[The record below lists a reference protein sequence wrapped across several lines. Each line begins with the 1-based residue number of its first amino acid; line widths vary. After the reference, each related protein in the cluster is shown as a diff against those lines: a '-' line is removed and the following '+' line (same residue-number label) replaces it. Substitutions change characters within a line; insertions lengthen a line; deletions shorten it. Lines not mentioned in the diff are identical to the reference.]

1 MLCVTLG
8 FPTLDELLAEQRRL
22 IGAGVPLVEWR
33 LDHLTESVDVAAAV
47 RARPGP
53 IVVTIRRP
61 EDGGKW
67 TGDETRRRDL
77 LRAAIEAGAE
87 FVDCEPDAAPHLPR
101 NPATRRIVSIH
112 DFKGTPADLP
122 AIHARLAACGADVVK
137 LATMATSTHDN
148 TRMLRLLS
156 TSTLPTVGLCMGE
169 LGMPTRILAP
179 KFGGLFSFAALD
191 RGPPLAP
198 GQISFRTMLDLYR
211 FDQITPSTPL
221 YGVIGDPIGHSLSPL
236 IHNRALIELGLP
248 GVYVPF
254 RVPPDDLRQF
264 LIDCR
269 ELLVKGLSVTI
280 PHKEAI
286 CAAMTDIDPAVTAIG
301 AGNTLVFYGERL
313 YGYNTDQRA
322 AIDGLSVA
330 MGWPTDRLP
339 DLHDK
344 TVLVLGAGGAAKAI
358 VHGLRACGAAVVVT
372 NRNRGRAEP
381 IAEPLGATVVDWDA
395 RHTVST
401 DVIVNCT
408 PLGMHPQVDET
419 PYEAAYLRRDMIVCD
434 TVYNPEY
441 TRLLREARAAGC
453 TIATGIE
460 MFVRQ
465 AAVQFKLFT
474 GHHAPQP
481 VMRAAIAETLHS

>member
-1 MLCVTLG
+1 MICVTLG
-8 FPTLDELLAEQRRL
+8 FPTIAELLAEQRRL

-33 LDHLTESVDVAAAV
+33 LDHVTEPIDVATLV
-47 RARPGP
+47 RQRPGP
-53 IVVTIRRP
+53 IVVTVRRP

-67 TGDETRRRDL
+67 TGDEAQRRDL
-77 LRAAIEAGAE
+77 LRAAISAGAE
-87 FVDCEPDAAPHLPR
+87 FVDCEPDAVGDLPR
-101 NPATRRIVSIH
+101 HPATRRIVSMH
-112 DFKGTPADLP
+112 DFHGTPDDLP
-122 AIHARLAACGADVVK
+122 ALHARLAACGADVVK
-137 LATMATSTHDN
+137 LATMAKCTHDN

-156 TSTLPTVGLCMGE
+156 TSTVPTVGLCMGE
-169 LGMPTRILAP
+169 LGLPTRLLAP
-179 KFGGLFSFAALD
+179 KFGGLFTFAALD

-211 FDQITPSTPL
+211 CDQLANSTPL

-236 IHNRALIELGLP
+236 IHNRALIALGLR

-254 RVPPDDLRQF
+254 RVPPEDLRQF

-269 ELLVKGLSVTI
+269 ELGVQGLSVTI

-286 CAAMTDIDPAVTAIG
+286 VTAMTDPDPAVSAIG
-301 AGNTLVFYGERL
+301 AGNTLVFHGERL

-330 MGWPTDRLP
+330 LGLPTEQLP
-339 DLHDK
+339 QLSDK
-344 TVLVLGAGGAAKAI
+344 TALVLGAGGAAKAI
-358 VHGLRACGAAVVVT
+358 VHGLRACGASVVVT
-372 NRNRGRAEP
+372 NRNRARAEP

-395 RHTVST
+395 RHDVRA

-408 PLGMHPQVDET
+408 PLGMYPEVHDT
-419 PYEAAYLRRDMIVCD
+419 PYEAAALRPHMIVCD
-434 TVYNPEY
+434 TVYNPEH
-441 TRLLREARAAGC
+441 TRLLRDARAAGC

-474 GHHAPQP
+474 GHDAPQD
-481 VMRAAIAETLHS
+481 VMRAAIAETLHA